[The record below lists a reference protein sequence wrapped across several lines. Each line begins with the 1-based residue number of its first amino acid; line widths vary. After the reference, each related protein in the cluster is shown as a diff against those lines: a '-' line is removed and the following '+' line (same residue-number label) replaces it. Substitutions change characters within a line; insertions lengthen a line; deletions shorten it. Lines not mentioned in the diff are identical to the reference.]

1 MRRLF
6 LGLSL
11 AGLLVGIPRLAD
23 GQSAE
28 QRLRQQQEELDA
40 IRKERADLQRRLA
53 ELQGQAHEVSEE
65 ATNLRRQADA
75 TARLVRSLD
84 AQLLTINE
92 DVDSSTAAVERAE
105 RRVNDQRGALRERL
119 ASIYKRG
126 PLFTTEALL
135 SARSFGE
142 LLSRYK
148 YLHELAVNDRRVVG
162 QVESSKEEIEQH
174 RALVLRL
181 QGEVIRNRE
190 EKAAEME
197 RLRRLEGSRRGNLAS
212 LQQSRQV
219 VEQRLT
225 RIKRD
230 ESRLTSLLAEL
241 EEARRRA
248 ESASA
253 SPSTAPSTLRTAE
266 AGKLDWPVQGDIMYS
281 YGRQVS
287 PDNTAIRWNGVGIA
301 AASGTGVRA
310 VAEGEVVLVQTIGTY
325 GLTIFVQHGGGDY
338 SVYASL
344 SRADVAKGQ
353 RVIKGQIIGA
363 VGRADPDME
372 PHLHFEVRPQGR
384 AVDPLTWLRNRQ

>member
-1 MRRLF
+1 MRSWF
-6 LGLSL
+6 MGLAAASIVL
-11 AGLLVGIPRLAD
+11 AAAPVTTHA
-23 GQSAE
+23 QSAE

-40 IRKERADLQRRLA
+40 LRRERAQLQRRLD
-53 ELQGQAHEVSEE
+53 ELQGEAHDLSEE

-75 TARLVRSLD
+75 TARIVRSLD

-92 DVDSSTAAVERAE
+92 DVDSTTAALERAE
-105 RRVNDQRGALRERL
+105 QKVNNQRGALRGRL
-119 ASIYKRG
+119 AAIYKRG

-142 LLSRYK
+142 LLGRYK

-162 QVESSKEEIEQH
+162 QVESSKEEIESH

-197 RLRRLEGSRRGNLAS
+197 RLRRLEGNRRGNLAS
-212 LQQSRQV
+212 LQQSREV
-219 VEQRLT
+219 VEQRLS

-230 ESRLTSLLAEL
+230 EVRLTSLLAEL
-241 EEARRRA
+241 EDTRKRA
-248 ESASA
+248 EVGS
-253 SPSTAPSTLRTAE
+253 STSAPSTLRSAE
-266 AGKLDWPVQGDIMYS
+266 AGDLDWPVRGSIMYNF
-281 YGRQVS
+281 GRQVS

-301 AASGTGVRA
+301 AASGAAVTA

-353 RVIKGQIIGA
+353 RVIKGQVIGA

-372 PHLHFEVRPQGR
+372 PHLHFEVRPKGR